1 MKLQKSPTSNS
12 TNQTVQAQLAYEVY
26 ESFLANYSK
35 RLNEI
40 IKEHGWND
48 DASYY
53 SKQIADYSAK
63 LEALDA
69 LLLNFS
75 SYK

>member
-63 LEALDA
+63 LEALV
-69 LLLNFS
+69 LIL
-75 SYK
+75 